1 MADFLRGMAIASARR
16 VEAARR
22 REPATELRARAAD
35 APPPPP
41 FVPSADGFDVIA
53 EIKRRAPG
61 GATPGRRAG
70 GPDDSQLPERLADA
84 YAGAGAVAVSVLT
97 EPLAF
102 GGDLDDLARASR
114 RLGGA
119 SRPVPTMRKDFVVD
133 PYQVIEAR
141 AAGAGGILLIAELL
155 DGDAA
160 RRLLEAAAAMRLWVL
175 VEAFGDGGVARAAA
189 IVGRAR
195 SHGVS
200 ALLGV
205 NVRDLRTLE
214 VDPDRLAR
222 AAGHLPSGVPAVAE
236 SGLREPADVAAAA
249 RLGYRFALIGRALAA
264 SGDPAGRLAELI
276 RAGRRARQEAA

>member
-1 MADFLRGMAIASARR
+1 MP
-16 VEAARR
+16 
-22 REPATELRARAAD
+22 EPELRARAAE
-35 APPPPP
+35 APPAPP

-61 GATPGRRAG
+61 RDAPGRG
-70 GPDDSQLPERLADA
+70 GDKSGDIDLPERLADA

-102 GGDLDDLARASR
+102 GGDLEDLARASR
-114 RLGGA
+114 RLAGA

-141 AAGAGGILLIAELL
+141 AAGAGGVLLIAELL
-155 DGDAA
+155 DADDA
-160 RRLLEAAAAMRLWVL
+160 RRLLDAAAAMNLWVL

-189 IVGRAR
+189 IVDRAG

-205 NVRDLRTLE
+205 NVRDLRTLH
-214 VDPDRLAR
+214 VDAGRLVR
-222 AAGHLPSGVPAVAE
+222 AAEQLPPGIPAVAE

-249 RLGYRFALIGRALAA
+249 RLGYRFALIGRALTA
-264 SGDPAGRLAELI
+264 SVDPGGRLAELI